1 MPRKTGILV
10 FTHGS
15 RSAPANAALV
25 RLVDQL
31 RDRFAPVPIEACFM
45 ELGEP
50 LIPEAIARLV
60 ARGCNH
66 LFGYALFLVA
76 GTHLQDDV
84 PRIFAETL
92 RKHPGVTFEISPPLL
107 ADPLLVEFVARHIEQ
122 ALERRFAT

>member
-1 MPRKTGILV
+1 
-10 FTHGS
+10 
-15 RSAPANAALV
+15 
-25 RLVDQL
+25 
-31 RDRFAPVPIEACFM
+31 M

-84 PRIFAETL
+84 PRIFAEAL